1 MLAEVDNPIFMNV
14 ETPSE
19 QIRSSNSLISQSAVG
34 RATKRFSRVLGGS
47 PTLLAASRFLSQQ
60 LWAWPLISILL
71 FGGTGWWVNESL
83 EKALR
88 EQRVADLTAMVDAS
102 VSGLEIWM
110 DEQRINAQLFA
121 ADDRLWEPV
130 RELLRLSDGTDEAE
144 RNLVQ
149 AKAQD
154 TLRRSLMPR
163 LKLDG
168 YVGYFLVSPEGVV
181 LAADQESPIGK
192 PLFGYRKQIFS
203 DALTSERQS
212 VVSKPFPSNILMRD
226 ENGEMKANLP
236 CMYAVA
242 VVRDANSIPLA
253 SLGLRIRPETKFTD
267 ILQVV
272 RFGTSGETYAFDRKG
287 LLLSQSRFDDQLK
300 QVGLLTDQP
309 NSHSILTL
317 ELRDPQVNMV
327 AGERP
332 QLRRAD
338 QPLTR
343 LAASAIEGTSSFD
356 ANGYRDYRGVPSVG
370 AWRWL
375 EKYDMGV
382 GTEMDVAEA
391 FRPAYILRRAFRV
404 LMSLLGLSAIGIY
417 LAMLYI
423 NHQNKALRWATL
435 AAKQLGQYTLEKK
448 LGSGGMGT
456 VYMARHALLR
466 RPTAVKLLDL
476 DKMSPKAA
484 TRFEREV
491 QLTSTLT
498 HPNTVSIF
506 DYGRTPEGIFYYAME
521 YLDGTN
527 LQDLVQRFGPVN
539 EARSV
544 FILKQIC
551 GSLSEAHV
559 LGLVHRDIKPANI
572 FLTSRGGLYDF
583 VKVLDFGL
591 VKTLDDENG
600 ANLTNPNAM
609 TGTPLYMAPEAV
621 IQTQKIDARADIYAI
636 GAVGYFLL
644 TGTSVFPL
652 GPVMEVCMRH
662 VSETP
667 ESLSNRLGKPISP
680 ELENLILRCL
690 SKPRANRPDDA
701 LALLHELEACQISG
715 TWTAT
720 DAREWWKVHMTNV
733 PLSTEA
739 NPAATTVSKSLSA
752 ASEMTVIVPERPAHR
767 TP

>member
-1 MLAEVDNPIFMNV
+1 MNV
-14 ETPSE
+14 EIPPE
-19 QIRSSNSLISQSAVG
+19 RQRSSISLISQSAVG
-34 RATKRFSRVLGGS
+34 RATRGFGRALGGS
-47 PTLLAASRFLSQQ
+47 PMFLAAGRFLHQQ
-60 LWAWPLISILL
+60 LWAWPVISIIL
-71 FGGTGWWVNESL
+71 FGGTGLWVNQSIEN
-83 EKALR
+83 ALR
-88 EQRVADLTAMVDAS
+88 EQRIADLTAMVDAS
-102 VSGLEIWM
+102 VSALEIWM

-121 ADDRLWEPV
+121 ADDRLREPV
-130 RELLRLSDGTDEAE
+130 LELLRLADGTDESE
-144 RNLVQ
+144 RKLIQ
-149 AKAQD
+149 SDAQD
-154 TLRRSLMPR
+154 NLRRRLMPQ

-181 LAADQESPIGK
+181 LAADQEPPIGK
-192 PLFGYRKQIFS
+192 PLVGYRRQIFD
-203 DALTSERQS
+203 DALTFEST
-212 VVSKPFPSNILMRD
+212 VSKPFPSPLLLHD
-226 ENGEMKANLP
+226 EKGELRANLP

-242 VVRDANSIPLA
+242 VVCDEDKKPLA
-253 SLGLRIRPETKFTD
+253 TLGLRIRPENKFTD

-272 RFGTSGETYAFDRKG
+272 RFGKTGETYAFDHNG
-287 LLLSQSRFDDQLK
+287 LMLSQSRFDDQLK

-327 AGERP
+327 NGERP
-332 QLRRAD
+332 KLHRAD

-343 LAASAIEGTSSFD
+343 LAAGAIEAKSRQESKPGYD

-375 EKYDMGV
+375 DKYDMGV

-391 FRPAYILRRAFRV
+391 FRPTYMLRRAFRI

-417 LAMLYI
+417 LAMLFI
-423 NHQNKALRWATL
+423 EQQQKVLQRATL

-456 VYMARHALLR
+456 VYMARHAMLR

-491 QLTSTLT
+491 QLTSALT
-498 HPNTVSIF
+498 HPNTVAIF

-527 LQDLVQRFGPVN
+527 LEDLVQRFGPVN

-544 FILKQIC
+544 YVLKQIC
-551 GSLSEAHV
+551 GSLSEAHAQ
-559 LGLVHRDIKPANI
+559 GLVHRDIKPANI
-572 FLTSRGGLYDF
+572 FLTCRGGLYDF

-591 VKTLDDENG
+591 VKEIDDHNG

-609 TGTPLYMAPEAV
+609 TGTPLYMPPEAV

-652 GPVMEVCMRH
+652 GPVMEVCMKH

-667 ESLSNRLGKPISP
+667 ESLSTRLGKPISP
-680 ELENLILRCL
+680 DLESLILRCL
-690 SKPRANRPDDA
+690 SKPRDSRPADA
-701 LALLHELEACQISG
+701 QALLSELEACQISG
-715 TWTAT
+715 TWTPT
-720 DAREWWKVHMTNV
+720 DAREWWKAHMQRV
-733 PLSTEA
+733 PSEPNGA
-739 NPAATTVSKSLSA
+739 NPAATTVSKSLAA
-752 ASEMTVIVPERPAHR
+752 ASDMTVIVPNE
-767 TP
+767 TPTQPTP

>member
-1 MLAEVDNPIFMNV
+1 MTV
-14 ETPSE
+14 ETPTE
-19 QIRSSNSLISQSAVG
+19 QTRSSTSLTSQSAVG
-34 RATKRFSRVLGGS
+34 RATGRFSRALGGS
-47 PTLLAASRFLSQQ
+47 PTFLAAGRFLRQQ
-60 LWAWPLISILL
+60 LWAWPVISIIL
-71 FGGTGWWVNESL
+71 FGGTGWWVNQSIES
-83 EKALR
+83 ALR
-88 EQRVADLTAMVDAS
+88 EQRIADLTAMVDAS
-102 VSGLEIWM
+102 VSALDIWM

-121 ADDRLWEPV
+121 ADDRLREPV
-130 RELLRLSDGTDEAE
+130 KELLRLSDGTDEAE

-149 AKAQD
+149 AEAQE
-154 TLRRSLMPR
+154 TLRRKLMPQ

-192 PLFGYRKQIFS
+192 PLVGYRRQIFEN
-203 DALTSERQS
+203 ALTSES
-212 VVSKPFPSNILMRD
+212 KSSISKPFPSPLLLRD
-226 ENGEMKANLP
+226 ETGELRANLP

-242 VVRDANSIPLA
+242 VVRDEDNSPLA
-253 SLGLRIRPETKFTD
+253 SLGLRIRPESKFTD

-272 RFGTSGETYAFDRKG
+272 RFGKSGETYAFDDNG
-287 LLLSQSRFDDQLK
+287 LMLSQSRFDDQLK

-317 ELRDPQVNMV
+317 ELRDPQVNMI

-332 QLRRAD
+332 QMRRAE

-343 LAASAIEGTSSFD
+343 MAANAIEAKFRDKPKSGYD

-370 AWRWL
+370 AWHWL
-375 EKYDMGV
+375 DKYDMGV

-391 FRPAYILRRAFRV
+391 FRPAYMLRRAFRT
-404 LMSLLGLSAIGIY
+404 LMSLLALSAVGIY

-423 NHQNKALRWATL
+423 NQQQKVLQRATL

-448 LGSGGMGT
+448 LGAGGMGT
-456 VYMARHALLR
+456 VYMARHAMLR
-466 RPTAVKLLDL
+466 RPTAVKLLNL

-498 HPNTVSIF
+498 HPNTVAIF

-521 YLDGTN
+521 YLDGMN
-527 LQDLVQRFGPVN
+527 LEDLVQRFGPVN

-544 FILKQIC
+544 YILKQIC
-551 GSLSEAHV
+551 GSLSEAHAQS
-559 LGLVHRDIKPANI
+559 LVHRDIKPANI
-572 FLTSRGGLYDF
+572 FLTCRGGLYDF

-591 VKTLDDENG
+591 VKELDDENG

-609 TGTPLYMAPEAV
+609 TGTPLYMPPEAV

-652 GPVMEVCMRH
+652 GPVMEVCMKH
-662 VSETP
+662 VSQTP
-667 ESLSNRLGKPISP
+667 ESLSSRLGKPISP
-680 ELENLILRCL
+680 DLESLILRCL
-690 SKPRANRPDDA
+690 SKPRDSRPADA
-701 LALLHELEACQISG
+701 QALLRELEACQISG
-715 TWTAT
+715 TWIST
-720 DAREWWKVHMTNV
+720 DAHEWWKAHMQNLPSQPNGTI
-733 PLSTEA
+733 A
-739 NPAATTVSKSLSA
+739 AATTVSKSLAA
-752 ASEMTVIVPERPAHR
+752 ASDMTVIIPAE
-767 TP
+767 TPTHPIP